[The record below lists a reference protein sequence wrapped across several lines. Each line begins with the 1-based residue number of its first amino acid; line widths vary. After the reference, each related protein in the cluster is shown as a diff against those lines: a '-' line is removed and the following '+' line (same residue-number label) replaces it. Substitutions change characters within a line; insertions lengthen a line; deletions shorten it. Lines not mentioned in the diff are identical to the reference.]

1 MSVTFVRRSIRRFRW
16 HHFRTRSS
24 ASRST
29 TFTCPRPRPAH
40 RSWLTQRCSWPR
52 TRNTC
57 GPPSNKTSKSS
68 WPARCK
74 GETTT
79 WAPAACGWTLPP
91 APYRNCTV
99 ISPYTNNIIP
109 NTILFRIHA
118 VTYTLLP
125 LAVTEQTKG
134 SIRRRHAVVC
144 RISAE
149 SIVSLVT
156 NHLVGHKTMMFAR
169 LLTSISI
176 NWSETILVTQ

>member
-118 VTYTLLP
+118 VPTRFCRWP
-125 LAVTEQTKG
+125 LRSKRKVQYDAVTPL
-134 SIRRRHAVVC
+134 SIGYLQNQLC
-144 RISAE
+144 C
-149 SIVSLVT
+149 
-156 NHLVGHKTMMFAR
+156 
-169 LLTSISI
+169 
-176 NWSETILVTQ
+176 WSRTT